1 MQDGDYPKSILFIVL
16 YVLGITVVLRE
27 IQDNGKIVFWSGGG
41 GTRCIIVYV
50 KYYKYANKL
59 GTFLRKV
66 GKSE

>member
-41 GTRCIIVYV
+41 G
-50 KYYKYANKL
+50 
-59 GTFLRKV
+59 GDKV
-66 GKSE
+66 HYRKSEKK